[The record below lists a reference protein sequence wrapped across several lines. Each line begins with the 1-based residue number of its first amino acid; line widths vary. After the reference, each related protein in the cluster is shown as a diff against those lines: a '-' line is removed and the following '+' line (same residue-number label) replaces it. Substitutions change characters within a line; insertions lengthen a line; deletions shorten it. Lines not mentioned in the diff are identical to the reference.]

1 MSFKESSISSR
12 FNEMNSRI
20 QTSALK
26 ATRNSMLLPSDI
38 NFHRTMDT
46 EFSRDLDAFS
56 SRILS
61 IANQVMALMGTADQS
76 TKPKGKL
83 ENEDDVVDNF
93 HSVVVDTVDRMM
105 ERTDMNLDEFLGRNK
120 APAIAIDVNAKP
132 IKPTTGKTKGA
143 LDQAIQHAS
152 HLPKPQL
159 KFKKRVNNDDVPWY
173 PTLSHK
179 YNAQIPLGSN
189 FYDPDFQVETD
200 DPIKLHPYRYEIT
213 HISYPSRM
221 FQSSEPI
228 PPTPFQSTTFESVS
242 NVTELQS
249 MLDSL
254 RGATEIAVDLEHHN
268 YRSYWGFLCLMQIST
283 RQKDWIVDLLE
294 LREELGMLNEV
305 FTNPNLAKIFHGAE
319 SDIVW
324 LQQDFNIYIVNL
336 FDTFHASKIL
346 GFPRHGL
353 ANLLEMYCDLTPD
366 KRYQLADWRI
376 RPLPQEMLD
385 YARSD
390 THFLLYIYDNLRNA
404 LLDRAVS
411 PSELSV
417 AAEDTSR
424 SSQPYPPA
432 QALIRQVLAKSEAT
446 ALRIY
451 EKERYDMEGGSGG
464 NGWDTLAKKWNKTNL
479 YASSPSI
486 GIAGMQKD
494 IYKRIHLWRDVVA
507 REEDESVRRV
517 LFFSGLDSQYL
528 NEFVLPNHYLFQLAE
543 QPPGDMASMLKIFHF
558 VPPILR
564 KRAKE
569 LLDVV
574 REVIGKPIASEERL
588 THDVTIPG
596 ASLMLVEQQHSS
608 NVTNS
613 LWTLGSSPAKF
624 SASSALFGSVKLK
637 SITPSVNENNE
648 NNVASI
654 VSPRSALFGNA
665 LPQAVS
671 FPSGTLPVGR
681 FAEVVARIH
690 STLVIAPSTLRLS
703 HVSLTEKT
711 TLTHESTSVSA
722 GTQDDEDD
730 ETLPAAVQV
739 EMPFVPSA
747 QRAMNAGNVQPGEDT
762 IVMVGQARQ
771 KKRKRVKPVHNPGE
785 GKSKESDGNTISF
798 DFASAPNILD
808 AAPAAEQTAVPRKKA
823 KQTKGRGAFYG
834 DFPAPPKAYSEV
846 KSGNKSHT
854 FK

>member
-61 IANQVMALMGTADQS
+61 IANQVIALMGTADQS
-76 TKPKGKL
+76 TKTKGKL

-120 APAIAIDVNAKP
+120 APAIAIDVNTKP
-132 IKPTTGKTKGA
+132 IVKNKQTTGKTKGA

-173 PTLSHK
+173 PSLSHK
-179 YNAQIPLGSN
+179 YNARIPLGSN
-189 FYDPDFQVETD
+189 FHDPDFEVETD

-242 NVTELQS
+242 NVNELQS
-249 MLDSL
+249 MLDNL

-305 FTNPNLAKIFHGAE
+305 FTNPNIAKIFHGAE

-353 ANLLEMYCDLTPD
+353 ANLLEMYCDFTPD

-411 PSELSV
+411 PSELSM

-424 SSQPYPPA
+424 SSQAYPPT

-446 ALRIY
+446 ALRVY

-464 NGWDTLAKKWNKTNL
+464 NGWDTLARKWNKTNL

-486 GIAGMQKD
+486 GIAGIQKD
-494 IYKRIHLWRDVVA
+494 IYKRIHLWRDTVA
-507 REEDESVRRV
+507 REEDESIR
-517 LFFSGLDSQYL
+517 
-528 NEFVLPNHYLFQLAE
+528 FVLPNHYLFQLAE

-613 LWTLGSSPAKF
+613 LWTLGSSSANL

-654 VSPRSALFGNA
+654 VSPRSTLFGNA
-665 LPQAVS
+665 LPQA
-671 FPSGTLPVGR
+671 SGTLPVSR

-771 KKRKRVKPVHNPGE
+771 KKRKRVKPVPNPGE

>member
-1 MSFKESSISSR
+1 
-12 FNEMNSRI
+12 MNSQI

-132 IKPTTGKTKGA
+132 IVKNVPSFFPLRARYLIMISKKQTTGKTKGA

-221 FQSSEPI
+221 FQLSEPI

-242 NVTELQS
+242 NITELQS

-305 FTNPNLAKIFHGAE
+305 FTNPTITKIFHGAE

-336 FDTFHASKIL
+336 FDTFHASKML

-353 ANLLEMYCDLTPD
+353 ANLLEMYCDFTPD

-424 SSQPYPPA
+424 SSQAYPPA

-446 ALRIY
+446 ALRVY

-464 NGWDTLAKKWNKTNL
+464 NGWDTLARKWNKTNL

-507 REEDESVRRV
+507 REEDESIR
-517 LFFSGLDSQYL
+517 
-528 NEFVLPNHYLFQLAE
+528 FVLPNHYLFQLAE

-574 REVIGKPIASEERL
+574 RKVIGKPIASEERP
-588 THDVTIPG
+588 THDVNIPG
-596 ASLMLVEQQHSS
+596 ASLI
-608 NVTNS
+608 
-613 LWTLGSSPAKF
+613 G
-624 SASSALFGSVKLK
+624 
-637 SITPSVNENNE
+637 NNE

-665 LPQAVS
+665 LPQA
-671 FPSGTLPVGR
+671 SGTLPVDR

-690 STLVIAPSTLRLS
+690 STLVIAPSTLK
-703 HVSLTEKT
+703 KT

-722 GTQDDEDD
+722 STQDDEDD
-730 ETLPAAVQV
+730 ETLPAAVQE

-747 QRAMNAGNVQPGEDT
+747 QRAMNAGTNLQPGDDT

-771 KKRKRVKPVHNPGE
+771 KKRKRVRPVPNSGE

-823 KQTKGRGAFYG
+823 KQTKARGAFYG